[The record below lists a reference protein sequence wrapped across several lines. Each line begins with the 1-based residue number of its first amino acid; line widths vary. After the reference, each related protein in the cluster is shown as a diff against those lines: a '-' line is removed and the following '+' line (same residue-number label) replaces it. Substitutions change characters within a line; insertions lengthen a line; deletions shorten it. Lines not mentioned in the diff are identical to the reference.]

1 MHTLAHT
8 GIHSGHKRVCD
19 TTELSYRWAWD
30 LRFGPHDRASSVVN
44 SEPSLQ
50 QLKHNF
56 VTILLLFDTVLIKT
70 LNRMWD
76 QRTNLRTGTQVDS
89 LLYFS
94 VRHPRLRRWDIAL
107 DTVIKQGNPVSHQG
121 LQSERQFH
129 NFHVYCL
136 CFLGIIFSDHWF
148 VCLFVFESGSHHIAW
163 KSFCRWAWLQF
174 PEIHLSVP
182 PEYLN

>member
-1 MHTLAHT
+1 MHTHAHICT
-8 GIHSGHKRVCD
+8 HGGHKRVCD
-19 TTELSYRWAWD
+19 NIGLSYRWACD

-50 QLKHNF
+50 QLQHNF

-94 VRHPRLRRWDIAL
+94 VRHPRLRRWDTAL
-107 DTVIKQGNPVSHQG
+107 DTVKTGKSSQSSRAPEWTTVS
-121 LQSERQFH
+121 LFP
-129 NFHVYCL
+129 CL
-136 CFLGIIFSDHWF
+136 LSLLSGYSFLWPLLCLF
-148 VCLFVFESGSHHIAW
+148 VCLF
-163 KSFCRWAWLQF
+163 
-174 PEIHLSVP
+174 LSQGVII
-182 PEYLN
+182 